1 MSNHDMLSF
10 KVLGAHAPALV
21 SHTLGSSMSYQVLA
35 RKWRP
40 ATFDQMVGQSHV
52 LHALTNA
59 LSQQRLH
66 HAYLF
71 TGTRGVGKTS
81 LARLFAKGLNCEQG
95 VTATPCGV
103 CGSCVEIAQ
112 GRFVDLIEVDAA
124 SRTKVDDTREL
135 LDNVQYRPTRGRF
148 KVYLIDEVH
157 MLSRSSFN
165 ALLKTLEE
173 PPEHVK
179 FLLATTDPQKLPV
192 TVLSRCLQFNLKSL
206 TQGEIGT
213 QLNHILT
220 QEQFPFDAEA
230 LKLLAKAANGSMR
243 DALSL
248 TDQAIAFGGG
258 NVMLTQV
265 QTMLGSIDEQH
276 VVALL
281 KALTDTDIGV
291 LMHTCAQ
298 VLAYGADAQE
308 VLRSLLELLH
318 QITLTQFAPAAA
330 QQSLYS
336 AQIRAFAEQ
345 LTPEQVQLY
354 YQILLTGR
362 KDLPHAPDPKS
373 GLEMALLRAV
383 AFVPEK
389 PVKRWQ
395 PDAVAEI
402 RLPEGQTP
410 VAATAAAQAPH
421 VNEQKLAETHTAETH
436 TAEPH
441 TAEPHSTEPH
451 IAETVPAE
459 KKTALIELTSANQH
473 VETAQAAA
481 VTTAEASIEPAD
493 TVEQA
498 LDAELEADAALI
510 AEQAVIL
517 SQAQSQGFNAD
528 SLKAYTVNA
537 EVEPQTQTVSTAQ
550 APSIHISEPV
560 ADIEASVASLDAHNS
575 EVPELIGAT
584 AESSIVNPAMA
595 ETVVGSTSADNDSA
609 AENTLD
615 NNPTANNTLEQNG
628 LDEHSPYG
636 TEAEHSYPAMG
647 AYAQESAPLDSYQDA
662 YVEFSS
668 GSYNDDDFH
677 HSFDSHAVPDDVQHS
692 ANVQHSDSV
701 QHSADVQSTASIQS
715 ALGMQ
720 GSVDSQSAAMAQ
732 VSPQTLTPISIPTL
746 ASASLADDD
755 ILSAVLAARDSLL
768 SDLDALSVKDGD
780 EKKSS
785 LDSKLK
791 TANSK
796 ANGISLSKPVSKSDA
811 SQTSASFSADPAA
824 DLDPDLT
831 IDFDDDFDLDLEPM
845 ALHQSV
851 PSAAS
856 VSGSVPA
863 EPVKPAAYDRPPWEA
878 APEVASTAEL
888 IETTQVDSGN
898 TDIADAVM
906 AQGSDI
912 NDDSASS
919 CQGSLDTSNTA
930 NDGQNNAA
938 DGNDS
943 QSAEQDSGSKSQA
956 LQTQARHQDK
966 VQATALT
973 PASTTALTQTAS
985 AVERTQ
991 EREVALSTLPIS
1003 GHPLDLHWYKLMASL
1018 EVGGRVRQLAVN
1030 SVCQTQSDPLPLLLK
1045 PNQKHLAADVAIV
1058 QLEQAL
1064 SAALG
1069 NPRRVQVVIG
1079 IDAQRETPLELRKR
1093 FHQELLQQVHQ
1104 SLIHDDNVQWLI
1116 QRMGA
1121 ELDADSLVY
1130 PPELLNLRSQQIQA
1144 LPELTEAAS

>member
-206 TQGEIGT
+206 TQSEIGT

-258 NVMLTQV
+258 NVMLGQV

-281 KALTDTDIGV
+281 NALTDADIGV

-336 AQIRAFAEQ
+336 TQIRAFAEQ

-421 VNEQKLAETHTAETH
+421 VNEQKFAET
-436 TAEPH
+436 H

-451 IAETVPAE
+451 TIETVPAE

-528 SLKAYTVNA
+528 SLNADTVNA

-550 APSIHISEPV
+550 ATSIHISEPV
-560 ADIEASVASLDAHNS
+560 ADNEASVASLDAHNS

-584 AESSIVNPAMA
+584 AESSIVNPAAA
-595 ETVVGSTSADNDSA
+595 EMVNNSA

-615 NNPTANNTLEQNG
+615 NNPTANNTLEQKG

-647 AYAQESAPLDSYQDA
+647 DYAQESAPLDSYQDA

-677 HSFDSHAVPDDVQHS
+677 HSFESHAVPDDVQHS

-701 QHSADVQSTASIQS
+701 QHSADVQSAASIQS

-755 ILSAVLAARDSLL
+755 ILSAVLAARDLLL

-791 TANSK
+791 TPNSK
-796 ANGISLSKPVSKSDA
+796 ANGVALSKPASKSDA
-811 SQTSASFSADPAA
+811 SQGHTSFSADPAA

-831 IDFDDDFDLDLEPM
+831 IDFDDDFDLDLEPI
-845 ALHQSV
+845 AQHQSV
-851 PSAAS
+851 PSVARAS
-856 VSGSVPA
+856 SSVPA
-863 EPVKPAAYDRPPWEA
+863 DPVKPAAYDRPPWEA

-919 CQGSLDTSNTA
+919 GQGSLEASNTA
-930 NDGQNNAA
+930 NDVQNNAA

-943 QSAEQDSGSKSQA
+943 QSAEQDSGSKSQV

-966 VQATALT
+966 VQATAVT

-1093 FHQELLQQVHQ
+1093 FHQELLQQAHQ

>member
-1 MSNHDMLSF
+1 MSNHGMLSF
-10 KVLGAHAPALV
+10 KVLGAYAPAFV

-206 TQGEIGT
+206 TQAEIGT

-281 KALTDTDIGV
+281 KALTDADIGV

-318 QITLTQFAPAAA
+318 QITLTQFAPACA

-345 LTPEQVQLY
+345 LKPEQVQLY

-402 RLPEGQTP
+402 SLPAGLMP
-410 VAATAAAQAPH
+410 VAATAAAQALD
-421 VNEQKLAETHTAETH
+421 VNEQQFAETHTAESH
-436 TAEPH
+436 T
-441 TAEPHSTEPH
+441 
-451 IAETVPAE
+451 AE
-459 KKTALIELTSANQH
+459 KKTALIE
-473 VETAQAAA
+473 
-481 VTTAEASIEPAD
+481 PAD
-493 TVEQA
+493 TAEQA

-510 AEQAVIL
+510 VEQAVIL
-517 SQAQSQGFNAD
+517 SQAQSQGFNAG
-528 SLKAYTVNA
+528 SLNVEIVNA

-550 APSIHISEPV
+550 ASLIHTSESV
-560 ADIEASVASLDAHNS
+560 AGIEVSVASIDTQNIQGIELVTTAS
-575 EVPELIGAT
+575 EPSLVNT
-584 AESSIVNPAMA
+584 AEPETAVN
-595 ETVVGSTSADNDSA
+595 STAVECGDSVDKALFDKDSA
-609 AENTLD
+609 AESIFD
-615 NNPTANNTLEQNG
+615 NNIDNNTFELERDANS
-628 LDEHSPYG
+628 LDG
-636 TEAEHSYPAMG
+636 NEAEHSYPAIG
-647 AYAQESAPLDSYQDA
+647 DYALESAPLDSYQDVYA
-662 YVEFSS
+662 DFSS
-668 GSYNDDDFH
+668 GAYNDDNFNH
-677 HSFDSHAVPDDVQHS
+677 AFDSQEAIS
-692 ANVQHSDSV
+692 
-701 QHSADVQSTASIQS
+701 SADVQSSVGVSNAAGMQASADRQLAPVAQVFTQSQTSVSDSIQEQ
-715 ALGMQ
+715 ALQ
-720 GSVDSQSAAMAQ
+720 QAASV
-732 VSPQTLTPISIPTL
+732 
-746 ASASLADDD
+746 SLADDD

-768 SDLDALSVKDGD
+768 SDLDALSAKDGD

-791 TANSK
+791 TPNT
-796 ANGISLSKPVSKSDA
+796 KSHGVTLPKSVTKIEA
-811 SQTSASFSADPAA
+811 SQPSVAFSVDPAS
-824 DLDPDLT
+824 DLDPDLA
-831 IDFDDDFDLDLEPM
+831 IDFDDDFDLDLEPIE
-845 ALHQSV
+845 LHQAVSSV
-851 PSAAS
+851 VISTGIVSEKPAKPSAT
-856 VSGSVPA
+856 
-863 EPVKPAAYDRPPWEA
+863 YDRPPWEA
-878 APEVASTAEL
+878 APEAES
-888 IETTQVDSGN
+888 IEVTQVDSN
-898 TDIADAVM
+898 KTDSVQPVS
-906 AQGSDI
+906 AQAADI
-912 NDDSASS
+912 NNVQASHAQELLGESYAPNHAQDDTLSQSDGQVAASS
-919 CQGSLDTSNTA
+919 LKSEIL
-930 NDGQNNAA
+930 QN
-938 DGNDS
+938 
-943 QSAEQDSGSKSQA
+943 QA
-956 LQTQARHQDK
+956 VRQEEI
-966 VQATALT
+966 
-973 PASTTALTQTAS
+973 PASEFASVSTTALTNAS
-985 AVERTQ
+985 NTVEHTQ
-991 EREVALSTLPIS
+991 ETQVALSSTQPIS

-1018 EVGGRVRQLAVN
+1018 EIGGRVRQLAVN
-1030 SVCQTQSDPLPLLLK
+1030 SVCQTLSDPLPLLLK

-1064 SAALG
+1064 TTALG

-1079 IDAQRETPLELRKR
+1079 IDEQRETPLELRKR
-1093 FHQELLQQVHQ
+1093 FHQELLQQAHQ

>member
-10 KVLGAHAPALV
+10 KVLGAHAPAFV

-220 QEQFPFDAEA
+220 QEQLPFDAEA

-281 KALTDTDIGV
+281 KALTDADIGV
-291 LMHTCAQ
+291 LMPTCAQ

-318 QITLTQFAPAAA
+318 QITLTQFAPACA

-395 PDAVAEI
+395 PDVVAEI
-402 RLPEGQTP
+402 SLPEGQTP
-410 VAATAAAQAPH
+410 VAATAAVQAPH
-421 VNEQKLAETHTAETH
+421 VNEQQCAE
-436 TAEPH
+436 H

-451 IAETVPAE
+451 ITEKVPAE
-459 KKTALIELTSANQH
+459 KKTVLIEQTNANQQ
-473 VETAQAAA
+473 VETAQADAIA
-481 VTTAEASIEPAD
+481 TATAEVSIEPAD
-493 TVEQA
+493 AVEQA
-498 LDAELEADAALI
+498 LDAELEADAALV
-510 AEQAVIL
+510 AEQTVIL

-528 SLKAYTVNA
+528 SLNAEIVNA

-550 APSIHISEPV
+550 ATSIHISEPV
-560 ADIEASVASLDAHNS
+560 ADNEASVASLDAQNS

-584 AESSIVNPAMA
+584 AESSIVNPAAA
-595 ETVVGSTSADNDSA
+595 EMVNNSA

-615 NNPTANNTLEQNG
+615 NNPTANNTLEQKG
-628 LDEHSPYG
+628 LDGHSSYG
-636 TEAEHSYPAMG
+636 TEAAYSYPAMG
-647 AYAQESAPLDSYQDA
+647 DYAQESAPLDSYQDA

-677 HSFDSHAVPDDVQHS
+677 HSFEAHAVPDDVQHS

-701 QHSADVQSTASIQS
+701 QHSADIQSTGIQS
-715 ALGMQ
+715 AVGMQ
-720 GSVDSQSAAMAQ
+720 GSVDSQSVAMAQ
-732 VSPQTLTPISIPTL
+732 ASPQTPISIPTP

-780 EKKSS
+780 EKKSL

-791 TANSK
+791 TPNSK
-796 ANGISLSKPVSKSDA
+796 SNVATLPKSASKSHV
-811 SQTSASFSADPAA
+811 SQTNVSFSADPAA
-824 DLDPDLT
+824 DLDPDLA
-831 IDFDDDFDLDLEPM
+831 IDFDDDFDLDLEPIT
-845 ALHQSV
+845 LHQSV
-851 PSAAS
+851 SSIAESASS
-856 VSGSVPA
+856 VSAV
-863 EPVKPAAYDRPPWEA
+863 PVKLAAYDRPPWETE
-878 APEVASTAEL
+878 PEAELTSEL
-888 IETTQVDSGN
+888 IETTQVECGN
-898 TDIADAVM
+898 NDIADVADAADVM
-906 AQGSDI
+906 VAQGSEI
-912 NDDSASS
+912 KVDSASGD
-919 CQGSLDTSNTA
+919 QGSLEANNTA
-930 NDGQNNAA
+930 ND
-938 DGNDS
+938 
-943 QSAEQDSGSKSQA
+943 A
-956 LQTQARHQDK
+956 LN
-966 VQATALT
+966 
-973 PASTTALTQTAS
+973 QTAN
-985 AVERTQ
+985 AEHTQ
-991 EREVALSTLPIS
+991 ETHVALSSTQPIS

-1018 EVGGRVRQLAVN
+1018 EIGGRVRQLAVN

-1064 SAALG
+1064 TTALG

-1079 IDAQRETPLELRKR
+1079 IDEQRETPLELRKR
-1093 FHQELLQQVHQ
+1093 FHQELLQQAHQ

>member
-220 QEQFPFDAEA
+220 QEQFPFEAEA

-281 KALTDTDIGV
+281 KALTDADIGV

-389 PVKRWQ
+389 PVKRWL

-421 VNEQKLAETHTAETH
+421 VNEQQFAET
-436 TAEPH
+436 H

-451 IAETVPAE
+451 TIEKMPAE

-493 TVEQA
+493 TSEQA
-498 LDAELEADAALI
+498 FDAELEADAALI

-528 SLKAYTVNA
+528 SLNAYTVNA

-560 ADIEASVASLDAHNS
+560 ADIEASVESLDAHNS
-575 EVPELIGAT
+575 EVPELIGAA
-584 AESSIVNPAMA
+584 AESSIVNPAAA
-595 ETVVGSTSADNDSA
+595 EMVVGLSAVAVD
-609 AENTLD
+609 ENTAVDSL
-615 NNPTANNTLEQNG
+615 ANHTLTNSTLEQNG

-647 AYAQESAPLDSYQDA
+647 DYAQESAPLDSYQDA

-701 QHSADVQSTASIQS
+701 QHSADVQSAASIQS

-796 ANGISLSKPVSKSDA
+796 ANGISLSKPASKSDA
-811 SQTSASFSADPAA
+811 SQGGTSFSADPAA

-845 ALHQSV
+845 AQHQSV
-851 PSAAS
+851 PSVARAS
-856 VSGSVPA
+856 SSVPA
-863 EPVKPAAYDRPPWEA
+863 DPVKPAAYDRPPWEA

-898 TDIADAVM
+898 TNIADAVM

-912 NDDSASS
+912 NDDSVSS
-919 CQGSLDTSNTA
+919 GQGSLETSNTA
-930 NDGQNNAA
+930 NDVQNNAA

-943 QSAEQDSGSKSQA
+943 QSAEQGSGSKSQV

-966 VQATALT
+966 VQATAVT
-973 PASTTALTQTAS
+973 PASKTALTQTAS
-985 AVERTQ
+985 TVERTQ

-1030 SVCQTQSDPLPLLLK
+1030 SVCQIQSDPLPLLLK

-1093 FHQELLQQVHQ
+1093 FHQELLQQAHQ

-1130 PPELLNLRSQQIQA
+1130 PPELLNLRSQQIQT

>member
-206 TQGEIGT
+206 TQSEIGT

-281 KALTDTDIGV
+281 KALTDADIGV

-410 VAATAAAQAPH
+410 VAVTAAVQAPH
-421 VNEQKLAETHTAETH
+421 VNEQQFAETHTTETHTTETHTTETH

-441 TAEPHSTEPH
+441 TTQ
-451 IAETVPAE
+451 TVPAE

-517 SQAQSQGFNAD
+517 SQAQSQGFNSD
-528 SLKAYTVNA
+528 SLNADTVNA

-550 APSIHISEPV
+550 APSQVTEAAV
-560 ADIEASVASLDAHNS
+560 DIEASVASLDAHNS
-575 EVPELIGAT
+575 EVPELIGAA
-584 AESSIVNPAMA
+584 AESSIVNPAAA
-595 ETVVGSTSADNDSA
+595 EMVVGLSAVAVD
-609 AENTLD
+609 ENTAVDSL
-615 NNPTANNTLEQNG
+615 ANHTLTNSTLEQKV

-701 QHSADVQSTASIQS
+701 QHSADIQSAASIQS
-715 ALGMQ
+715 AVGMQ
-720 GSVDSQSAAMAQ
+720 GSVDSQSVAMAQ

-791 TANSK
+791 TPNSR
-796 ANGISLSKPVSKSDA
+796 ANGVALSKPVSKSDA
-811 SQTSASFSADPAA
+811 SQTSASFSVDPAA

-856 VSGSVPA
+856 ASGSVPA

-898 TDIADAVM
+898 TNIADAVM

-912 NDDSASS
+912 NDDSVSS
-919 CQGSLDTSNTA
+919 GQGSLETSNTA

-943 QSAEQDSGSKSQA
+943 QSAEQGSGSKSQV

-1093 FHQELLQQVHQ
+1093 FHQELLQQAHQ

>member
-281 KALTDTDIGV
+281 KALTDADIGV

-318 QITLTQFAPAAA
+318 QITLTQFVPAAA

-421 VNEQKLAETHTAETH
+421 ANEQQCAETHTAETH

-441 TAEPHSTEPH
+441 TTQ
-451 IAETVPAE
+451 TVPAE
-459 KKTALIELTSANQH
+459 KKTALIEQTSANQQ

-481 VTTAEASIEPAD
+481 VDMADVSIEPAD

-528 SLKAYTVNA
+528 SLNADTVNA

-560 ADIEASVASLDAHNS
+560 ADIEASVASLDAQNS
-575 EVPELIGAT
+575 EVPELIGAA

-595 ETVVGSTSADNDSA
+595 ETLVDSTSADNNSA

-615 NNPTANNTLEQNG
+615 NNLTANNTLEQKG
-628 LDEHSPYG
+628 LDGHSSYG
-636 TEAEHSYPAMG
+636 TEAAHSYPAMG
-647 AYAQESAPLDSYQDA
+647 DYAQESAPLDSYQDA

-668 GSYNDDDFH
+668 GSYNDDFH
-677 HSFDSHAVPDDVQHS
+677 HSFEAHAVPDDVQHS

-701 QHSADVQSTASIQS
+701 QHSADIQSIGIQS
-715 ALGMQ
+715 AVGMQ

-732 VSPQTLTPISIPTL
+732 ASPQTPISIPTP

-768 SDLDALSVKDGD
+768 SDLGALSVKDGD

-791 TANSK
+791 TPNSK
-796 ANGISLSKPVSKSDA
+796 SNVATLPKSASKSDV
-811 SQTSASFSADPAA
+811 SQTNVSFSADPAA
-824 DLDPDLT
+824 DLDPDLA
-831 IDFDDDFDLDLEPM
+831 IDFDDDFDLDLEPI

-851 PSAAS
+851 SSIADSASS
-856 VSGSVPA
+856 VSVV
-863 EPVKPAAYDRPPWEA
+863 PVKPAAYDRPPWEA
-878 APEVASTAEL
+878 EPKAELTVEL
-888 IETTQVDSGN
+888 IETTQVECGN
-898 TDIADAVM
+898 NDIAVVAADVM
-906 AQGSDI
+906 VAQGSEI
-912 NDDSASS
+912 KVDSANGD
-919 CQGSLDTSNTA
+919 QGSLEANNTA
-930 NDGQNNAA
+930 ND
-938 DGNDS
+938 
-943 QSAEQDSGSKSQA
+943 A
-956 LQTQARHQDK
+956 LN
-966 VQATALT
+966 
-973 PASTTALTQTAS
+973 QTAS

-991 EREVALSTLPIS
+991 ETHVALSSTQPVS

-1018 EVGGRVRQLAVN
+1018 EIGGRVRQLAVN

-1093 FHQELLQQVHQ
+1093 FHQELLQQAHQ

>member
-213 QLNHILT
+213 QLNHVLT
-220 QEQFPFDAEA
+220 QEQLPFDAEA

-281 KALTDTDIGV
+281 KALTDADIGV

-318 QITLTQFAPAAA
+318 QITLTQFAPVCA

-389 PVKRWQ
+389 PVKRWL

-410 VAATAAAQAPH
+410 VAATAEAQAPH
-421 VNEQKLAETHTAETH
+421 VNGPKLAET
-436 TAEPH
+436 H

-451 IAETVPAE
+451 TTEPHTTQTVPAE
-459 KKTALIELTSANQH
+459 KKTALIEQSSGNQQ

-493 TVEQA
+493 TVELA

-528 SLKAYTVNA
+528 SLNTDTVNA

-550 APSIHISEPV
+550 APSQVTEAA
-560 ADIEASVASLDAHNS
+560 ADIEAAVASLDAQNS

-595 ETVVGSTSADNDSA
+595 ETLVDSTPADNDSA
-609 AENTLD
+609 VENTLD
-615 NNPTANNTLEQNG
+615 NNLTANNTLEQKG

-636 TEAEHSYPAMG
+636 TEAAHSYPAMG

-677 HSFDSHAVPDDVQHS
+677 HSFEAHAVPDDVQHS

-701 QHSADVQSTASIQS
+701 QHSADIQSTGIQSIGIQS
-715 ALGMQ
+715 AVGMQ
-720 GSVDSQSAAMAQ
+720 GSVDSQSVVMAQ

-791 TANSK
+791 TSNSK
-796 ANGISLSKPVSKSDA
+796 ANGISLSKPTSKSDA
-811 SQTSASFSADPAA
+811 SQGCTSFSADPAA

-831 IDFDDDFDLDLEPM
+831 IDFDDDFDLDLEPI
-845 ALHQSV
+845 AQHQSV
-851 PSAAS
+851 PSVARAS
-856 VSGSVPA
+856 SSVPA
-863 EPVKPAAYDRPPWEA
+863 DPVKPAAYDRPPWEA

-919 CQGSLDTSNTA
+919 GQVSLESSNTA

-943 QSAEQDSGSKSQA
+943 QSAEQGSGSKSQV

-966 VQATALT
+966 VQATAVT

-1093 FHQELLQQVHQ
+1093 FHQELLQQAHQ

>member
-10 KVLGAHAPALV
+10 KVLGAHAPAFV

-206 TQGEIGT
+206 TQAEIGT

-258 NVMLTQV
+258 NVMLGQV

-281 KALTDTDIGV
+281 NALTDADIGV

-318 QITLTQFAPAAA
+318 QITLTQFAPACA

-345 LTPEQVQLY
+345 LKPEQVQLY

-421 VNEQKLAETHTAETH
+421 VNEQQFAETHTA
-436 TAEPH
+436 
-441 TAEPHSTEPH
+441 EPH

-459 KKTALIELTSANQH
+459 KKTVLIEQSSGNQQ

-481 VTTAEASIEPAD
+481 VDMAEATIQLAD
-493 TVEQA
+493 NVELA

-510 AEQAVIL
+510 AEQAIIL
-517 SQAQSQGFNAD
+517 SQAQSQGFNAGILNT
-528 SLKAYTVNA
+528 STVNA
-537 EVEPQTQTVSTAQ
+537 EAKSQTVSTVQ
-550 APSIHISEPV
+550 ASLIYTSESV
-560 ADIEASVASLDAHNS
+560 AGIEASVVSVDTQNIQGIELVTTASEPSRVN
-575 EVPELIGAT
+575 T
-584 AESSIVNPAMA
+584 AEPETAVN
-595 ETVVGSTSADNDSA
+595 STAVECGDSVYKALFDKDLA
-609 AENTLD
+609 AENIFD
-615 NNPTANNTLEQNG
+615 NNIDNNAFELGHDANRIHGN
-628 LDEHSPYG
+628 
-636 TEAEHSYPAMG
+636 EAEHSYSAMG
-647 AYAQESAPLDSYQDA
+647 DYALESAPLDSYQDVYA
-662 YVEFSS
+662 DFSS
-668 GSYNDDDFH
+668 GAYNDDNFNH
-677 HSFDSHAVPDDVQHS
+677 GFDSKEAI
-692 ANVQHSDSV
+692 NSV
-701 QHSADVQSTASIQS
+701 DVQSSVGVSNAAGMQASADRQSAPVAQVFTQSQTSVSVSDSIQDQ
-715 ALGMQ
+715 ALQ
-720 GSVDSQSAAMAQ
+720 QAASV
-732 VSPQTLTPISIPTL
+732 
-746 ASASLADDD
+746 SLADDD

-768 SDLDALSVKDGD
+768 SDLDALSAKDGD

-791 TANSK
+791 TPNT
-796 ANGISLSKPVSKSDA
+796 KSHGVTLPKSVTKIEA
-811 SQTSASFSADPAA
+811 SQPSVAFSVDPAS
-824 DLDPDLT
+824 DLA
-831 IDFDDDFDLDLEPM
+831 IDFDDDFDLDLEPIE
-845 ALHQSV
+845 LHQAVSSV
-851 PSAAS
+851 VISTGI
-856 VSGSVPA
+856 VS
-863 EPVKPAAYDRPPWEA
+863 EKPVKPFATYDRPPWEA
-878 APEVASTAEL
+878 APEAES
-888 IETTQVDSGN
+888 IEVTQVDSN
-898 TDIADAVM
+898 KTDSVQPVSAQAADIKNFQASH
-906 AQGSDI
+906 AQELLGVSYAPNHAQDDTLSLSDGQVA
-912 NDDSASS
+912 ASS
-919 CQGSLDTSNTA
+919 LTSEIL
-930 NDGQNNAA
+930 QN
-938 DGNDS
+938 
-943 QSAEQDSGSKSQA
+943 QA
-956 LQTQARHQDK
+956 VRQEEIPASEF
-966 VQATALT
+966 AL
-973 PASTTALTQTAS
+973 ASTTALINAS
-985 AVERTQ
+985 NTVVHTQ
-991 EREVALSTLPIS
+991 ETQVALSSTQPIS

-1018 EVGGRVRQLAVN
+1018 EIGGRVRQLAVN
-1030 SVCQTQSDPLPLLLK
+1030 SVCQTLSDPLPLLLK

-1064 SAALG
+1064 TTALG

-1079 IDAQRETPLELRKR
+1079 IDEQRETPLELRKR
-1093 FHQELLQQVHQ
+1093 FHQELLQQAHQ

>member
-1 MSNHDMLSF
+1 MSNRGMLSCE
-10 KVLGAHAPALV
+10 VLGAHAPAFV

-40 ATFDQMVGQSHV
+40 ATFDQMVGQTHV

-206 TQGEIGT
+206 TQTEISN
-213 QLNHILT
+213 QLAHILT
-220 QEQFPFDAEA
+220 QEPFPYELGA
-230 LKLLAKAANGSMR
+230 LTLLAKAANGSMR

-258 NVMLTQV
+258 NVMLGQV

-281 KALTDTDIGV
+281 KALTDADIGV

-402 RLPEGQTP
+402 SLPEGQTP
-410 VAATAAAQAPH
+410 IEVSATAQALDLH
-421 VNEQKLAETHTAETH
+421 EKKFAEKE
-436 TAEPH
+436 
-441 TAEPHSTEPH
+441 S
-451 IAETVPAE
+451 AE
-459 KKTALIELTSANQH
+459 KKTVLTENTAASDQAA
-473 VETAQAAA
+473 TAQAAVVESATDA
-481 VTTAEASIEPAD
+481 VG
-493 TVEQA
+493 V
-498 LDAELEADAALI
+498 ELEFEDDAALV

-528 SLKAYTVNA
+528 ILDADIVNVDA
-537 EVEPQTQTVSTAQ
+537 VPQVLSTAQ
-550 APSIHISEPV
+550 GSLTKHSTQDETSI
-560 ADIEASVASLDAHNS
+560 
-575 EVPELIGAT
+575 
-584 AESSIVNPAMA
+584 
-595 ETVVGSTSADNDSA
+595 
-609 AENTLD
+609 
-615 NNPTANNTLEQNG
+615 
-628 LDEHSPYG
+628 YG
-636 TEAEHSYPAMG
+636 NEAEHSYAPMG
-647 AYAQESAPLDSYQDA
+647 DYAQESAPLDSYQDA
-662 YVEFSS
+662 YVDFSS
-668 GSYNDDDFH
+668 ASYNDDVFNRG
-677 HSFDSHAVPDDVQHS
+677 FDSQEAIS
-692 ANVQHSDSV
+692 
-701 QHSADVQSTASIQS
+701 SADIQP
-715 ALGMQ
+715 AP
-720 GSVDSQSAAMAQ
+720 MAQ
-732 VSPQTLTPISIPTL
+732 VAAQIAAVSNLVLGQAQQQAAPV
-746 ASASLADDD
+746 SLADDD

-768 SDLDALSVKDGD
+768 SDLDALSAKDGD

-791 TANSK
+791 TPSTKPSGTTLPKTAMHSEAHQPK
-796 ANGISLSKPVSKSDA
+796 AAFTAEPKPDPGSDVGSGLDSSLD
-811 SQTSASFSADPAA
+811 
-824 DLDPDLT
+824 
-831 IDFDDDFDLDLEPM
+831 IDFDDDFDLGLESVAP
-845 ALHQSV
+845 QSHGLSV
-851 PSAAS
+851 NVAAMPIPVEPQSAPLVTPAS
-856 VSGSVPA
+856 GLISA
-863 EPVKPAAYDRPPWEA
+863 EPLNPASYDRPPWEA
-878 APEVASTAEL
+878 APEIEL
-888 IETTQVDSGN
+888 SPQVDRANIAATRVESSDVDSGSSPTAN
-898 TDIADAVM
+898 VPSVDTNSAVVRH
-906 AQGSDI
+906 APVVLDVESAPDTPAPSVSQRVSNSVVGQ
-912 NDDSASS
+912 DSAAIS
-919 CQGSLDTSNTA
+919 
-930 NDGQNNAA
+930 
-938 DGNDS
+938 
-943 QSAEQDSGSKSQA
+943 
-956 LQTQARHQDK
+956 TQA
-966 VQATALT
+966 
-973 PASTTALTQTAS
+973 
-985 AVERTQ
+985 
-991 EREVALSTLPIS
+991 IS
-1003 GHPLDLHWYKLMASL
+1003 GHPLDLHWYKLMANL
-1018 EVGGRVRQLAVN
+1018 DIGGRVRQLAVN
-1030 SVCQTQSDPLPLLLK
+1030 SIYQEQGDILPLLLK
-1045 PNQKHLAADVAIV
+1045 PNQKHLAADVAIE

-1064 SAALG
+1064 SAVLG

-1079 IDAQRETPLELRKR
+1079 VDPERETPLELRKR
-1093 FHQELLQQVHQ
+1093 FHQELLQQAHQ

-1144 LPELTEAAS
+1144 LPELTVAQT

>member
-10 KVLGAHAPALV
+10 KVLGAHAPAFV

-206 TQGEIGT
+206 TQGEIGA

-220 QEQFPFDAEA
+220 QEQLPFDAEA

-281 KALTDTDIGV
+281 KALTDADIGV

-308 VLRSLLELLH
+308 VLRSLLEVLH
-318 QITLTQFAPAAA
+318 QITLTQFAPACA

-395 PDAVAEI
+395 PDVVAEI
-402 RLPEGQTP
+402 SLPEGQTP
-410 VAATAAAQAPH
+410 VAATAAVQAPH
-421 VNEQKLAETHTAETH
+421 VNEQQCAET
-436 TAEPH
+436 H

-451 IAETVPAE
+451 ITEKVPAE
-459 KKTALIELTSANQH
+459 KKTALIEQTNANQQ
-473 VETAQAAA
+473 VETAQADAIA
-481 VTTAEASIEPAD
+481 TAEVSIEPAD
-493 TVEQA
+493 AVEQA

-510 AEQAVIL
+510 AEQTVIL

-528 SLKAYTVNA
+528 SLNA
-537 EVEPQTQTVSTAQ
+537 ETELKTQTAIIAPASSQATEAVDAVSHSDIVGKSSAVQQTVDTNTA
-550 APSIHISEPV
+550 
-560 ADIEASVASLDAHNS
+560 ADHSLANNS
-575 EVPELIGAT
+575 
-584 AESSIVNPAMA
+584 PANL
-595 ETVVGSTSADNDSA
+595 TH
-609 AENTLD
+609 
-615 NNPTANNTLEQNG
+615 ANNTHTSNTLTNIAREQTG
-628 LDEHSPYG
+628 LDGHSSYG
-636 TEAEHSYPAMG
+636 TEAAYSYPAMG
-647 AYAQESAPLDSYQDA
+647 DYAQESAPLVSYQDA

-668 GSYNDDDFH
+668 DSYNDDDFH
-677 HSFDSHAVPDDVQHS
+677 HSFEAHAVPDDVQHS

-701 QHSADVQSTASIQS
+701 QHSADIQSTGIQS
-715 ALGMQ
+715 AVGMQ

-732 VSPQTLTPISIPTL
+732 ASPLTPVSIPTP

-1018 EVGGRVRQLAVN
+1018 EIGGRVRQLAVN

-1093 FHQELLQQVHQ
+1093 FHQELLQQAHQ

>member
-206 TQGEIGT
+206 TQSEIGT

-220 QEQFPFDAEA
+220 QEQFPFEAEA

-281 KALTDTDIGV
+281 KALTDADIGV

-421 VNEQKLAETHTAETH
+421 VNEQKFAET
-436 TAEPH
+436 H

-451 IAETVPAE
+451 TIETVPAE

-528 SLKAYTVNA
+528 SLNADTVNA

-550 APSIHISEPV
+550 ATSIHISEPV
-560 ADIEASVASLDAHNS
+560 ADNEASVASLDAHNS

-584 AESSIVNPAMA
+584 AESSIVNPAAA
-595 ETVVGSTSADNDSA
+595 EMVNNSA

-615 NNPTANNTLEQNG
+615 NNPTANNTLEQKG

-647 AYAQESAPLDSYQDA
+647 DYAQESAPLDSYQDA

-677 HSFDSHAVPDDVQHS
+677 HSFESHAVPDDVQHS

-701 QHSADVQSTASIQS
+701 QHSADVQSAASIQS

-755 ILSAVLAARDSLL
+755 ILSAVLAARDLLL

-791 TANSK
+791 TPNSK
-796 ANGISLSKPVSKSDA
+796 ANGVALSKPASKSDA
-811 SQTSASFSADPAA
+811 SQGHTSFSSDPAA

-856 VSGSVPA
+856 ASGSVPA

-912 NDDSASS
+912 NDDSVSS
-919 CQGSLDTSNTA
+919 GQGSLETSNTA
-930 NDGQNNAA
+930 NDVQNNAA

-943 QSAEQDSGSKSQA
+943 QSAEQGSGSKSQA

-966 VQATALT
+966 VQATALK

-1093 FHQELLQQVHQ
+1093 FHQELLQQAHQ

>member
-206 TQGEIGT
+206 TQSEIGT

-230 LKLLAKAANGSMR
+230 IKLLAKAANGSMR

-276 VVALL
+276 VVTLL
-281 KALTDTDIGV
+281 KALTDADIGV

-318 QITLTQFAPAAA
+318 QITLTQFAPAVA

-421 VNEQKLAETHTAETH
+421 VNESQFAET
-436 TAEPH
+436 H

-459 KKTALIELTSANQH
+459 KKTALIEQTSANQH
-473 VETAQAAA
+473 VETAQADA
-481 VTTAEASIEPAD
+481 VATAEVSIEPAD

-528 SLKAYTVNA
+528 SLNTDIVNA

-584 AESSIVNPAMA
+584 AESSIVNPAAA
-595 ETVVGSTSADNDSA
+595 EMVVDSTPADNNSA

-615 NNPTANNTLEQNG
+615 NNPTANNTLEQKG

-636 TEAEHSYPAMG
+636 TEAAHSYPAMG

-796 ANGISLSKPVSKSDA
+796 ANGIALSKSASKSDA

-919 CQGSLDTSNTA
+919 CQGSLETSNTT
-930 NDGQNNAA
+930 NNVP

-943 QSAEQDSGSKSQA
+943 QSAEQGSGSKSQA

-966 VQATALT
+966 VQATAVT

-991 EREVALSTLPIS
+991 EREVALSKLPIS

-1093 FHQELLQQVHQ
+1093 FHQELLQQAHQ

>member
-281 KALTDTDIGV
+281 KALTDADIGV

-421 VNEQKLAETHTAETH
+421 VNEQQFAETHTAETH

-441 TAEPHSTEPH
+441 STEPHSTEPH

-528 SLKAYTVNA
+528 SLNTDIVNA

-595 ETVVGSTSADNDSA
+595 ETVVGSTSADNNSA

-701 QHSADVQSTASIQS
+701 QHSADVQSAASIQS

-791 TANSK
+791 TPNSK
-796 ANGISLSKPVSKSDA
+796 ANGISLSKPASKSDA
-811 SQTSASFSADPAA
+811 SQGRTSFSADPAA

-831 IDFDDDFDLDLEPM
+831 IDFDDDFDLDLEPI
-845 ALHQSV
+845 AQHQSV
-851 PSAAS
+851 PSVARAS
-856 VSGSVPA
+856 SSVPA
-863 EPVKPAAYDRPPWEA
+863 DPVKPAAYDRPPWEA

-898 TDIADAVM
+898 TNIADAVM

-912 NDDSASS
+912 NDDFASS
-919 CQGSLDTSNTA
+919 CQGFLEASNIA

-1093 FHQELLQQVHQ
+1093 FHQELLQQAHQ

>member
-206 TQGEIGT
+206 TQSEIGT

-281 KALTDTDIGV
+281 KALTDADIGV

-410 VAATAAAQAPH
+410 VAVTAAVQAPH
-421 VNEQKLAETHTAETH
+421 VNEQQFAET
-436 TAEPH
+436 H

-451 IAETVPAE
+451 TIETVPAE
-459 KKTALIELTSANQH
+459 KKTALIEQTSANQQ

-498 LDAELEADAALI
+498 LDAGLEADAALI

-528 SLKAYTVNA
+528 SLNTDIVNA

-550 APSIHISEPV
+550 ASSIHISEPV
-560 ADIEASVASLDAHNS
+560 ADIEALVASLDAHNS

-584 AESSIVNPAMA
+584 AESSIVNPAAA
-595 ETVVGSTSADNDSA
+595 ETVVGSTSADNNSA

-615 NNPTANNTLEQNG
+615 NNPTANNTLEQKG
-628 LDEHSPYG
+628 LDEHRPYG

-647 AYAQESAPLDSYQDA
+647 DYAQESAPLDSYQDA

-677 HSFDSHAVPDDVQHS
+677 HSFNSHAVPDDVQHS

-701 QHSADVQSTASIQS
+701 QHSADVQSAASIQS

-732 VSPQTLTPISIPTL
+732 VSPQTLTPISIPTS

-791 TANSK
+791 TPNSK
-796 ANGISLSKPVSKSDA
+796 ANGVALSKPASKSDA

-831 IDFDDDFDLDLEPM
+831 IDFDDDFDLDLEPI
-845 ALHQSV
+845 AQHQSV
-851 PSAAS
+851 PSVARAS
-856 VSGSVPA
+856 SSVPA
-863 EPVKPAAYDRPPWEA
+863 DPVKPAAYDRPPWEA

-898 TDIADAVM
+898 TNIADAVM

-919 CQGSLDTSNTA
+919 GQGSLDTSNTT
-930 NDGQNNAA
+930 NDVQNNAA

-943 QSAEQDSGSKSQA
+943 RSAEQDSGSKSQV

-1093 FHQELLQQVHQ
+1093 FHQELLQQAHQ

>member
-1 MSNHDMLSF
+1 MSNHGMLSF
-10 KVLGAHAPALV
+10 KVLGAHAPAFV

-206 TQGEIGT
+206 TQAEIGT

-258 NVMLTQV
+258 NVMLGQV

-281 KALTDTDIGV
+281 NALTDADIGV

-318 QITLTQFAPAAA
+318 QITLTQFAPACA

-345 LTPEQVQLY
+345 LKPEQVQLY

-402 RLPEGQTP
+402 SLSEGQTP
-410 VAATAAAQAPH
+410 VATAQAH
-421 VNEQKLAETHTAETH
+421 DVKEQQF
-436 TAEPH
+436 AEPH
-441 TAEPHSTEPH
+441 TAEQL
-451 IAETVPAE
+451 PAE
-459 KKTALIELTSANQH
+459 KKTALIE
-473 VETAQAAA
+473 
-481 VTTAEASIEPAD
+481 PAD
-493 TVEQA
+493 TAEQA
-498 LDAELEADAALI
+498 LDAELQADAALI

-517 SQAQSQGFNAD
+517 SQAQSQGFNAG
-528 SLKAYTVNA
+528 SLNVEIVNA
-537 EVEPQTQTVSTAQ
+537 EVEPQTQTVSTVQ
-550 APSIHISEPV
+550 ASLIHTSESV
-560 ADIEASVASLDAHNS
+560 AGIEASVVCIDTQNIQGIELVTTASEPSLVNTAEPETAVNSTAVECGDSVDKALFDKDPAAESIFDNNTFELGHDANSLDGN
-575 EVPELIGAT
+575 
-584 AESSIVNPAMA
+584 
-595 ETVVGSTSADNDSA
+595 
-609 AENTLD
+609 
-615 NNPTANNTLEQNG
+615 
-628 LDEHSPYG
+628 
-636 TEAEHSYPAMG
+636 EAEHSYPAIG
-647 AYAQESAPLDSYQDA
+647 DYALESAPLDSYQDVYA
-662 YVEFSS
+662 DFSS
-668 GSYNDDDFH
+668 GAYNDDNFNH
-677 HSFDSHAVPDDVQHS
+677 GFDSQEVINS
-692 ANVQHSDSV
+692 I
-701 QHSADVQSTASIQS
+701 DVQSSVGVSNAAGMQASADRQSAPVAQVFTQSQTSVSDSIQDQ
-715 ALGMQ
+715 ALQ
-720 GSVDSQSAAMAQ
+720 QAASV
-732 VSPQTLTPISIPTL
+732 
-746 ASASLADDD
+746 SLADDD

-768 SDLDALSVKDGD
+768 SDLDALSAKDGD

-791 TANSK
+791 TPNTK
-796 ANGISLSKPVSKSDA
+796 LHGVTLPKSVTKIEA
-811 SQTSASFSADPAA
+811 SQPSVAFSVDPAS
-824 DLDPDLT
+824 DLDPDLA
-831 IDFDDDFDLDLEPM
+831 IDFDDDFDLDLEPIE
-845 ALHQSV
+845 LHQAVSSV
-851 PSAAS
+851 VISTGIVSEKPAKPSAT
-856 VSGSVPA
+856 
-863 EPVKPAAYDRPPWEA
+863 YDRPPWEA
-878 APEVASTAEL
+878 APEAES
-888 IETTQVDSGN
+888 IEVTQVDSN
-898 TDIADAVM
+898 KTDSVQPVS
-906 AQGSDI
+906 AQAADI
-912 NDDSASS
+912 NNVQASHAQELLGESYAPNHAQDDTLSQSDGQVAASS
-919 CQGSLDTSNTA
+919 LKSEIL
-930 NDGQNNAA
+930 QN
-938 DGNDS
+938 
-943 QSAEQDSGSKSQA
+943 QA
-956 LQTQARHQDK
+956 VRQEEI
-966 VQATALT
+966 
-973 PASTTALTQTAS
+973 PASEFASVSTTALTNAS
-985 AVERTQ
+985 NTVEHTQ
-991 EREVALSTLPIS
+991 ETQVALSSTQPIS

-1018 EVGGRVRQLAVN
+1018 EIGGRVRQLAVN
-1030 SVCQTQSDPLPLLLK
+1030 SVCQTLSDPLPLLLK

-1064 SAALG
+1064 TTVLG

-1079 IDAQRETPLELRKR
+1079 IDEQRETPLELRKR
-1093 FHQELLQQVHQ
+1093 FHQELLQQAHQ

>member
-1 MSNHDMLSF
+1 MSNHGMLSF
-10 KVLGAHAPALV
+10 KVLGAHAPAFV

-206 TQGEIGT
+206 TQAEIGT

-258 NVMLTQV
+258 NVMLGQV

-281 KALTDTDIGV
+281 NALTDADIGV

-318 QITLTQFAPAAA
+318 QITLTQFAPACA

-345 LTPEQVQLY
+345 LKPEQVQLY

-402 RLPEGQTP
+402 SLSEGQTP
-410 VAATAAAQAPH
+410 VATAQAPD
-421 VNEQKLAETHTAETH
+421 VKEQKFS
-436 TAEPH
+436 EPH
-441 TAEPHSTEPH
+441 TAEQL
-451 IAETVPAE
+451 PAE
-459 KKTALIELTSANQH
+459 KKTVL
-473 VETAQAAA
+473 
-481 VTTAEASIEPAD
+481 IEPAD
-493 TVEQA
+493 TAELA

-517 SQAQSQGFNAD
+517 SQAQSQGFNAG
-528 SLKAYTVNA
+528 SLNVEIVNA
-537 EVEPQTQTVSTAQ
+537 EVEPQTQKVSTAQ
-550 APSIHISEPV
+550 ALSQVTEAA
-560 ADIEASVASLDAHNS
+560 ADIGASVASLDAQNS
-575 EVPELIGAT
+575 EVPEFIGAT
-584 AESSIVNPAMA
+584 AESSIVNPAAA
-595 ETVVGSTSADNDSA
+595 EMVVGSSAVAVGSDIAEKDSA
-609 AENTLD
+609 VQETVDENTAVDSL
-615 NNPTANNTLEQNG
+615 NHTLTNSTLEQKE

-636 TEAEHSYPAMG
+636 TEVEHSYPVMG

-677 HSFDSHAVPDDVQHS
+677 HSFDSHAVPDDVQHLD
-692 ANVQHSDSV
+692 NVQN
-701 QHSADVQSTASIQS
+701 SADIQS
-715 ALGMQ
+715 AVGME
-720 GSVDSQSAAMAQ
+720 GSVDSQSVVMAQ
-732 VSPQTLTPISIPTL
+732 VSPQTSIPIPTL

-768 SDLDALSVKDGD
+768 SDLDALSAKDGD

-791 TANSK
+791 TPNT
-796 ANGISLSKPVSKSDA
+796 KSHGVTLPKSVTKIEA
-811 SQTSASFSADPAA
+811 SQSSVAFSVDPAS
-824 DLDPDLT
+824 DLDPDLA
-831 IDFDDDFDLDLEPM
+831 IDFDDDFDLDLEPID
-845 ALHQSV
+845 LHQAVSSV
-851 PSAAS
+851 VISTGI
-856 VSGSVPA
+856 VS
-863 EPVKPAAYDRPPWEA
+863 EKPVKPSATYDRPPWEA
-878 APEVASTAEL
+878 APEAES
-888 IETTQVDSGN
+888 IEVTQVDSN
-898 TDIADAVM
+898 KTDSVQPVSAQATDINNVQASH
-906 AQGSDI
+906 AQELLGESYAPNHAQDDTLSLSDGQLA
-912 NDDSASS
+912 ASS
-919 CQGSLDTSNTA
+919 L
-930 NDGQNNAA
+930 
-938 DGNDS
+938 
-943 QSAEQDSGSKSQA
+943 KSEI
-956 LQTQARHQDK
+956 LQTQAVRQEEIP
-966 VQATALT
+966 ASEFAS
-973 PASTTALTQTAS
+973 ASTTALTNAS
-985 AVERTQ
+985 NTVEHTQ
-991 EREVALSTLPIS
+991 ETQVALSSTQPIS

-1018 EVGGRVRQLAVN
+1018 EIGGRVRQLAVN
-1030 SVCQTQSDPLPLLLK
+1030 SVCQTLSDPLPLLLK

-1064 SAALG
+1064 TTALG

-1079 IDAQRETPLELRKR
+1079 IDEQRETPLELRKR
-1093 FHQELLQQVHQ
+1093 FHQELLQQAHQ

>member
-1 MSNHDMLSF
+1 MSNHGMLSF
-10 KVLGAHAPALV
+10 KVLGAHAPAFV

-206 TQGEIGT
+206 TQAEIGT

-258 NVMLTQV
+258 NVMLGQV

-281 KALTDTDIGV
+281 NALTDADIGV

-318 QITLTQFAPAAA
+318 QITLTQFAPACA

-345 LTPEQVQLY
+345 LKPEQVQLY

-402 RLPEGQTP
+402 SLPAGQTP
-410 VAATAAAQAPH
+410 VAATAAAQTPD
-421 VNEQKLAETHTAETH
+421 VNEQQFAETHTAE
-436 TAEPH
+436 
-441 TAEPHSTEPH
+441 
-451 IAETVPAE
+451 
-459 KKTALIELTSANQH
+459 KKTAL
-473 VETAQAAA
+473 
-481 VTTAEASIEPAD
+481 IEPAD

-510 AEQAVIL
+510 AEQAGIL
-517 SQAQSQGFNAD
+517 SQAQSQGFNAG
-528 SLKAYTVNA
+528 SLNVEIVNA

-550 APSIHISEPV
+550 APSQVTEAA
-560 ADIEASVASLDAHNS
+560 ADIEASVASLDAQNS
-575 EVPELIGAT
+575 EVPEFIGAT
-584 AESSIVNPAMA
+584 AESSIVNPAAA
-595 ETVVGSTSADNDSA
+595 EVIVGSSAVAIGSDIAEKDSA
-609 AENTLD
+609 VQKTVDENTAVDSL
-615 NNPTANNTLEQNG
+615 ANHTLTNSTLEQKG

-636 TEAEHSYPAMG
+636 TEVEHSYPAMG
-647 AYAQESAPLDSYQDA
+647 SYAQESAPLDSYQDA

-677 HSFDSHAVPDDVQHS
+677 HSFDSHAVPDDVQHLD
-692 ANVQHSDSV
+692 NVQN
-701 QHSADVQSTASIQS
+701 SADIQS
-715 ALGMQ
+715 AVGME
-720 GSVDSQSAAMAQ
+720 GSVDSQSVVMAQ
-732 VSPQTLTPISIPTL
+732 VSPQASIPTL

-768 SDLDALSVKDGD
+768 SDLDALSAKDSD

-791 TANSK
+791 TPNTKSHGVTLPK
-796 ANGISLSKPVSKSDA
+796 SVTKIEVSQPSVA
-811 SQTSASFSADPAA
+811 FSVDPAS
-824 DLDPDLT
+824 DLDPDLA
-831 IDFDDDFDLDLEPM
+831 IDFDDDFDLDLEPIE
-845 ALHQSV
+845 LHQAVSSV
-851 PSAAS
+851 VISTGI
-856 VSGSVPA
+856 VS
-863 EPVKPAAYDRPPWEA
+863 EKPVKPSATYDRPPWEA
-878 APEVASTAEL
+878 APEAES
-888 IETTQVDSGN
+888 IEVTQVDSN
-898 TDIADAVM
+898 KTESIQTVS
-906 AQGSDI
+906 AQAADI
-912 NDDSASS
+912 NNVQASHAQELLGESYAPNHVQDDTLSQSDGQVAASS
-919 CQGSLDTSNTA
+919 LKSEIL
-930 NDGQNNAA
+930 QNQAVR
-938 DGNDS
+938 
-943 QSAEQDSGSKSQA
+943 QEEISGSEFAS
-956 LQTQARHQDK
+956 
-966 VQATALT
+966 V
-973 PASTTALTQTAS
+973 STTAMTNAS
-985 AVERTQ
+985 NAVEHTHETQ
-991 EREVALSTLPIS
+991 IALSSTQPIS

-1018 EVGGRVRQLAVN
+1018 EIGGRVRQLAVN
-1030 SVCQTQSDPLPLLLK
+1030 SVCQTLSDPLPLLLK

-1064 SAALG
+1064 TTALG

-1079 IDAQRETPLELRKR
+1079 IDEQRETPLELRKR
-1093 FHQELLQQVHQ
+1093 FHQELLQQAHQ

-1144 LPELTEAAS
+1144 LPELTDAAS

>member
-206 TQGEIGT
+206 TQSEIGT

-281 KALTDTDIGV
+281 KALTDADIGV

-410 VAATAAAQAPH
+410 VAVTAAVQAPH
-421 VNEQKLAETHTAETH
+421 VNEQQFAET
-436 TAEPH
+436 H

-451 IAETVPAE
+451 TIEKVPAE
-459 KKTALIELTSANQH
+459 KKTALIEQTSANQQ

-528 SLKAYTVNA
+528 SLNAYTVNA

-575 EVPELIGAT
+575 EVPELIGAD

-595 ETVVGSTSADNDSA
+595 ETLVDSTPAVNNSA

-615 NNPTANNTLEQNG
+615 NNPTANNTLEQKV

-668 GSYNDDDFH
+668 GYYNDDDFH

-692 ANVQHSDSV
+692 DSV
-701 QHSADVQSTASIQS
+701 QHSADVQSAASIQS

-720 GSVDSQSAAMAQ
+720 GSVDRQSAAMAQ

-791 TANSK
+791 TPNSK
-796 ANGISLSKPVSKSDA
+796 ANGISLSKPASKSDA
-811 SQTSASFSADPAA
+811 SQGRTSFSADPAA
-824 DLDPDLT
+824 DLAPDLT
-831 IDFDDDFDLDLEPM
+831 IDFDDDFDLDLEPI
-845 ALHQSV
+845 AQHQSV
-851 PSAAS
+851 PSVARAS
-856 VSGSVPA
+856 SSVPA
-863 EPVKPAAYDRPPWEA
+863 DPVKPAAYDRPPWEA

-919 CQGSLDTSNTA
+919 GQGSLEASNTA
-930 NDGQNNAA
+930 NDVQNNAA
-938 DGNDS
+938 DGNGS
-943 QSAEQDSGSKSQA
+943 QSAEQDSGSKSQV

-966 VQATALT
+966 VQATAVT

-985 AVERTQ
+985 AVERTP

-1030 SVCQTQSDPLPLLLK
+1030 SVCQTLSDPLPLLLK

-1093 FHQELLQQVHQ
+1093 FHQELLQQAHQ